1 MACCWSANYEAELG
15 VYSMV
20 EYESCPTAVVASSNV
35 TGSSWSAIIVGDSN
49 LTCGIRNDSTVYCW
63 GYNAEGRL
71 GDPNYSA
78 YLRVSPRSY

>member
-1 MACCWSANYEAELG
+1 
-15 VYSMV
+15 
-20 EYESCPTAVVASSNV
+20 V

-78 YLRVSPRSY
+78 YLTPVSAQ